1 MHTLQLLSVTRMT
14 AREVPS
20 SPRLSVTI
28 MEMSDPAAAPSPI
41 QLLFNDL
48 LDRRPFGDPWM
59 ANLWQAAART
69 RPRTASKQP
78 ASLGTLS
85 AEDAPAEHGARQ
97 GKVFDRALAP
107 SSAFLR
113 WLLEH
118 PEEMTVDDRDTFG
131 ARSEDVRSWR
141 RRLFSDDVDEVS
153 AAKSEGLRQLTS
165 RLAQRGRNKWW
176 LFEGFARVDAC
187 FVSDTAVL
195 VVERWRDSL
204 HSSSSRWYPQ
214 RVQLWRDVEA
224 VREFAGSRKYG
235 VVLAVDD
242 EAQGVAALEAAVA
255 SMSDSFPHLV
265 FEEQEK
271 LERHLLGYVPM
282 AALEDMSRTS
292 A

>member
-1 MHTLQLLSVTRMT
+1 M
-14 AREVPS
+14 P
-20 SPRLSVTI
+20 
-28 MEMSDPAAAPSPI
+28 DAAAQPSPL
-41 QLLFNDL
+41 QTLVNDL

-59 ANLWQAAART
+59 ANLWQAAALT
-69 RPRTASKQP
+69 RPGTASKQP
-78 ASLGTLS
+78 ASMGSLL
-85 AEDAPAEHGARQ
+85 AEDAPADHAARQ

-131 ARSEDVRSWR
+131 AKSDDVRAWR

-204 HSSSSRWYPQ
+204 MTSSSRWYPE

-224 VREFAGSRKYG
+224 VREFAASRKYG
-235 VVLAVDD
+235 VILAVDD
-242 EAQGVAALEAAVA
+242 DVQGTAALEAAAA
-255 SMSDSFPHLV
+255 SMSASFPHLV
-265 FEEQEK
+265 FEEQDK
-271 LERHLLGYVPM
+271 LERHLLGYVTM
-282 AALEDMSRTS
+282 AALEALNRSTT
-292 A
+292 

>member
-1 MHTLQLLSVTRMT
+1 M
-14 AREVPS
+14 P
-20 SPRLSVTI
+20 
-28 MEMSDPAAAPSPI
+28 DAAAQPSPL
-41 QLLFNDL
+41 QTLVNDL

-59 ANLWQAAART
+59 ANLWHAAALS
-69 RPRTASKQP
+69 RPGTASKQP
-78 ASLGTLS
+78 LSMGSLL
-85 AEDAPAEHGARQ
+85 ADDAPAEHAARH

-118 PEEMTVDDRDTFG
+118 PGEMTVDDRDTFG
-131 ARSEDVRSWR
+131 AKSEPVRVWR

-176 LFEGFARVDAC
+176 LFEGFARVDVC
-187 FVSDTAVL
+187 LVSDTAVL

-204 HSSSSRWYPQ
+204 TASSSRWYPE

-235 VVLAVDD
+235 VILAVDD
-242 EAQGVAALEAAVA
+242 EAQGVAALAGRGGGDVGQLPAPGVGGA
-255 SMSDSFPHLV
+255 GQAGTSPARLHHDV
-265 FEEQEK
+265 RARRIGQ
-271 LERHLLGYVPM
+271 RDVGYPVGDAGGAPIVQRM
-282 AALEDMSRTS
+282 RWHG
-292 A
+292 

>member
-1 MHTLQLLSVTRMT
+1 MGSQCKQDALMPLS
-14 AREVPS
+14 
-20 SPRLSVTI
+20 SVTI
-28 MEMSDPAAAPSPI
+28 TSMPDAAAQPSPI
-41 QLLFNDL
+41 QTLFNAL

-59 ANLWQAAART
+59 ASLWHTAALT
-69 RPRTASKQP
+69 RPGTASKQP
-78 ASLGTLS
+78 ASMGSLL
-85 AEDAPAEHGARQ
+85 AEDAPSDRAARQ

-118 PEEMTVDDRDTFG
+118 PDEMTVDDHDTFG
-131 ARSEDVRSWR
+131 AKSDDVRAWR
-141 RRLFSDDVDEVS
+141 QRLFSDDVDEVS

-204 HSSSSRWYPQ
+204 TASSSRWYPE
-214 RVQLWRDVEA
+214 RVQVWRDVDA

-235 VVLAVDD
+235 VILAVDD
-242 EAQGVAALEAAVA
+242 EAQGAAALDAAA
-255 SMSDSFPHLV
+255 SSMSASFPHLV

-271 LERHLLGYVPM
+271 LERHLLGYVTM
-282 AALEDMSRTS
+282 AQLASI